1 MVGTESI
8 ILLVESG
15 TILCTEMRRL
25 LRESGYR
32 VLSCEHTQSAADQA
46 IQLKPDMVIIDTSL
60 ANGNGL
66 ALCRHLRPQIDRP
79 LLIVSSQRS
88 EEVEMD
94 ALESGADDFLDL
106 PVQPRLLLA
115 RVNAL
120 LSRCIRIGGT
130 PQRIRLTSMTIDAA
144 QQGVKM
150 GENMIPLTSGEFDL
164 LWMLAEQA
172 GRVVPRE
179 QVFKQ
184 LRGFEYNGFD
194 RAIDIRIARLRR
206 KLGDNGKHPALIHS
220 IRGVGYMLS
229 P

>member
-1 MVGTESI
+1 
-8 ILLVESG
+8 
-15 TILCTEMRRL
+15 
-25 LRESGYR
+25 
-32 VLSCEHTQSAADQA
+32 
-46 IQLKPDMVIIDTSL
+46 
-60 ANGNGL
+60 
-66 ALCRHLRPQIDRP
+66 
-79 LLIVSSQRS
+79 
-88 EEVEMD
+88 
-94 ALESGADDFLDL
+94 
-106 PVQPRLLLA
+106 
-115 RVNAL
+115 
-120 LSRCIRIGGT
+120 
-130 PQRIRLTSMTIDAA
+130 
-144 QQGVKM
+144 M